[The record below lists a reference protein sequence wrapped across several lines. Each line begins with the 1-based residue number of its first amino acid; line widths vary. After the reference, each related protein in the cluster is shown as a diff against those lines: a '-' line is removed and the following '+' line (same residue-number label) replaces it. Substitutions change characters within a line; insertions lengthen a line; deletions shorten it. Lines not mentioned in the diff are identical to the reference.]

1 MKRITLLLGLFLCVG
16 LFAQKTP
23 TWVNDYKGIVQ
34 VSGGFEIVGKSIPL
48 AEGGQERQLSAVY
61 DALKQYLMATGGLQS
76 DDGATVA
83 GKDDFLSRLADILS
97 GSASVNYSI
106 LKTYVGPDNVE
117 YLLLKV
123 YQGKLKFEY
132 LLRTQSMSS
141 VDDTGTYE
149 SSQSIEHFY
158 LEGSLPMIVEIQS
171 DNLNGV
177 RTSLENYQIGN
188 LQVQF
193 EK

>member
-61 DALKQYLMATGGLQS
+61 DALKQYVMATGGLQS
-76 DDGATVA
+76 DDGATVT
-83 GKDDFLSRLADILS
+83 GKDDFLSRLADNLS

-132 LLRTQSMSS
+132 LVRTQSVSS

-149 SSQSIEHFY
+149 YSQSIEHFL
-158 LEGSLPMIVEIQS
+158 LEGSLPMKVEIQS
-171 DNLNGV
+171 DTLDGV
-177 RTSLENYQIGN
+177 TTTLENYEIGN

>member
-1 MKRITLLLGLFLCVG
+1 MKKVILLLTVFLSVG
-16 LFAQKTP
+16 LFAQNTP
-23 TWVNDYKGIVQ
+23 DWVSGYKEPVH

-48 AEGGQERQLSAVY
+48 AQGGKERQVSAVY

-76 DDGATVA
+76 GDGASVM
-83 GKDDFLSRLADILS
+83 GKDDFFSRIPDNLS

-106 LKTYVGPDNVE
+106 LKAHVGPDNVE

-123 YQGKLKFEY
+123 NQGNLKFQY

-141 VDDTGTYE
+141 VVDKDTYE
-149 SSQSIEHFY
+149 ESDSIEQF
-158 LEGSLPMIVEIQS
+158 LLDGSLPMIADIRTQTI
-171 DNLNGV
+171 NGV
-177 RTSLENYQIGN
+177 TNSLESYQIGN